1 MDKRQ
6 AANKPV
12 SWGGGDPAGKP
23 PSNSDFSLKALRN
36 ELMREKIKPLR
47 WLLPAFIFVFALQG
61 CATPGQRGASTG
73 AAMGGGIALLAGAS
87 PWGVL
92 GGALLGGGVGYAV
105 GNNTG
110 LFR

>member
-1 MDKRQ
+1 M
-6 AANKPV
+6 
-12 SWGGGDPAGKP
+12 GGGDLAGEP
-23 PSNSDFSLKALRN
+23 PSISAFSLNALWN
-36 ELMREKIKPLR
+36 EPMRENIKPLR
-47 WLLPAFIFVFALQG
+47 WLLPAFIFLFALQG

>member
-1 MDKRQ
+1 
-6 AANKPV
+6 
-12 SWGGGDPAGKP
+12 
-23 PSNSDFSLKALRN
+23 
-36 ELMREKIKPLR
+36 MREHIQSFR
-47 WLLPAFIFVFALQG
+47 FLLPVLIMMFALQG
-61 CATPGQRGASTG
+61 CATPGQRGATTG

-92 GGALLGGGVGYAV
+92 GGTLLGGGVGYAV

>member
-1 MDKRQ
+1 MTV
-6 AANKPV
+6 N
-12 SWGGGDPAGKP
+12 
-23 PSNSDFSLKALRN
+23 
-36 ELMREKIKPLR
+36 ITPLR
-47 WLLPAFIFVFALQG
+47 FLLPAFILLFALQG
-61 CATPGQRGASTG
+61 CATPGQRGATTG

-92 GGALLGGGVGYAV
+92 GGTLLGGGVGYVV